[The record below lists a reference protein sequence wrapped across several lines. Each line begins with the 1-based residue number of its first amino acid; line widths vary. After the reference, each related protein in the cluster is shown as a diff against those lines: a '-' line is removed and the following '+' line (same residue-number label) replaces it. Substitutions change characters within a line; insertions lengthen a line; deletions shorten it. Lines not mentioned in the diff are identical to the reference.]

1 MIATDQIKMM
11 GTIIDIYIDSSKA
24 KQQAAT
30 IRELLTLYNH
40 RFSANDDSSELMA
53 INHMAGIQPVRVHS
67 DLFDLI
73 SIGKE
78 HSLAYPSNLNITLG
92 PLVQS
97 WRIGFSDAKLPDE
110 ATIDR
115 RLRLT
120 NPNHIILNQSLGSI
134 FLKEKGMSIDLGA
147 LAKGYIADKLMAFLI
162 KDGITAALINLG
174 GNVLV
179 HGTNKQRHNGLFY
192 VGIQQPNQK
201 RGQHTGVIKV
211 NNSSVV
217 TSGIN
222 ERQLRIEDK
231 TYHHLLDPHTGYPIK
246 TNMASLTIVSPSSLD
261 GELWSTRLFGLE
273 HSFVLNQLNR
283 LPEVEGIIITKDGQ
297 VTISDG
303 LQEAFRLHYK
313 H

>member
-11 GTIIDIYIDSSKA
+11 GTIIDLYIDSPKA

-53 INHMAGIQPVRVHS
+53 INHMAGIQSVRVHS

-78 HSLAYPSNLNITLG
+78 HSLACPSNLNIALG

-97 WRIGFSDAKLPDE
+97 WRIGFSDAKLPAE

-115 RLRLT
+115 KLRLT

-201 RGQHTGVIKV
+201 RGQHIGVIKV
-211 NNSSVV
+211 NNNSVV
-217 TSGIN
+217 TSGIS